1 MIFSQSR
8 QWIES
13 ETIRN
18 RSNHS
23 FSYSV
28 HKTSKPFLEVVSKAM
43 TNHLSRRTLLE
54 QATRGLSSAALASLL
69 SVETSRANTTET
81 QSSTTTRDGLP
92 HFAPKAKRVIYML
105 QSGAPSQIDLFDYKP
120 SLKKLHLSELPDSVR
135 QSQRLTGMT
144 AGQKQFPIIQSPWK
158 FHQHGDSGLW
168 LSELLPHLGTVA
180 DDICVV
186 KSMHTEAINHDPAI
200 TFFQSGNQQPGRP
213 SIGAWLSYGLG
224 SETENLP
231 AFVVLLTDNTFF
243 QAQPLYDRLWGS
255 GFLPSKFQGVKFRST
270 GDPVLYLKDPLNS
283 GEIERRQRLDRLA
296 ALNRIRSE
304 QVGDPEIE
312 SRISQY
318 EMAFRMQTSVPD
330 LTDLSDE
337 PQSTFELYG
346 DEAKIPGS
354 HAANCLLARRLAQ
367 RGVRFIQMFHRGW
380 DHHSNVQ
387 KHLPSLARETDQ
399 GSAALIK
406 DLKQRGMLEDTLV
419 VWAGEFGRTVYS
431 QGNPNTFGRDHH
443 PRCFSIW
450 MAGGG
455 IKSGQTYGETDDFC
469 YNITNNPVHV
479 HDFHATMLH
488 CLGIDHK
495 RLTYRFQGRDY
506 RLTDVHGNVVDGLL
520 S

>member
-1 MIFSQSR
+1 M
-8 QWIES
+8 
-13 ETIRN
+13 
-18 RSNHS
+18 SNS
-23 FSYSV
+23 
-28 HKTSKPFLEVVSKAM
+28 
-43 TNHLSRRTLLE
+43 LSRRALLE
-54 QATRGLSSAALASLL
+54 RASRGLSSVALAGLLNRDFPHANAEDSL
-69 SVETSRANTTET
+69 TSGSGLN
-81 QSSTTTRDGLP
+81 GLP

-105 QSGAPSQIDLFDYKP
+105 QSGAPSQIDLFDHKP
-120 SLKKLHLSELPDSVR
+120 SLKKLHLSELPESVR

-144 AGQKQFPIIQSPWK
+144 AGQKQFPIIRSPWK
-158 FHQHGDSGLW
+158 FQQHGDSGLW
-168 LSELLPHLGTVA
+168 LSELLPHLGSVA

-231 AFVVLLTDNTFF
+231 AFVVLLTNNTFF

-255 GFLPSKFQGVKFRST
+255 GFLPSKFQGAKFRST
-270 GDPVLYLKDPLNS
+270 GDPVLYLKDPLDADQS
-283 GEIERRQRLDRLA
+283 VRRERLDRLT
-296 ALNRIRSE
+296 ALNRIQSE

-337 PQSTFELYG
+337 PESTFELYG
-346 DEAKIPGS
+346 NEAKVPGS

-367 RGVRFIQMFHRGW
+367 RGVRFIQVFHRGW

-387 KHLPSLARETDQ
+387 KHLPTLARETDQ

-406 DLKQRGMLEDTLV
+406 DLKQRGMLDDTLV
-419 VWAGEFGRTVYS
+419 IWAGEFGRTVYS
-431 QGNPNTFGRDHH
+431 QGNPNSFGRDHH

-455 IKSGQTYGETDDFC
+455 VKAGHTYGETDDFC
-469 YNITNNPVHV
+469 YNIANNPVHV

-506 RLTDVHGNVVDGLL
+506 RLTDVHGKVVTGIL